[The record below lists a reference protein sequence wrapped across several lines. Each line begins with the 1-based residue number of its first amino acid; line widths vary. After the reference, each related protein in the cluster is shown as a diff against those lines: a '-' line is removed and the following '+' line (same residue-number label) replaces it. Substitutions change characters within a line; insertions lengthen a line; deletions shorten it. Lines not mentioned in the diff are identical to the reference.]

1 MIGIG
6 IILPFLTLVLDKDL
20 FLMQISKFVNLQGY
34 SLFFYDNIIILSILL
49 FFLFFLIKNLILS
62 LIFWEQ
68 SKFAFTLKAV
78 ISKTIFS
85 RYMYSDYEFHI
96 ENNSSYLIR
105 NITKEMHLFVNN
117 IFVPSIKLVTEV
129 FVVLA
134 ILFLLIYIEP
144 IGAFCVFVFAIL
156 AVFLFQ
162 LITKK
167 WLQKWGELRQI
178 HEGFLIQKTLLM
190 SS

>member
-1 MIGIG
+1 MIKTFNKKKINDFSQFYFLGSIIPKSLLLRGSILFLITILAAFLEMIGIG

-20 FLMQISKFVNLQGY
+20 FLMQISKFVNLQSY

-129 FVVLA
+129 FVVIA
-134 ILFLLIYIEP
+134 ILFL
-144 IGAFCVFVFAIL
+144 
-156 AVFLFQ
+156 
-162 LITKK
+162 
-167 WLQKWGELRQI
+167 
-178 HEGFLIQKTLLM
+178 
-190 SS
+190 